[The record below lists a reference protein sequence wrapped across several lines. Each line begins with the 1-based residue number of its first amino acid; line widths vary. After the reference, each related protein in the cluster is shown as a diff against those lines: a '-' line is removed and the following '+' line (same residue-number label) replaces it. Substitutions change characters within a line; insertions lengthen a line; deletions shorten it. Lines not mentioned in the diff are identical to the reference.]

1 MLGPAEPRRSV
12 PVVVLDVTASV
23 PIVDVLTISVPI
35 VAVPVEAVMFD
46 PKVILP
52 SWRGI
57 VAVLIVAVLIVAVLM
72 VAVLIVELPTV
83 EVPTLCVPTLN
94 VPIVAVPVEAVMVD
108 PKVTGHKRLLL
119 LETVNDPVLCTPEVD
134 KDNAEDVLSPSVI
147 TCNAP
152 SSPPVLKVLINCA

>member
-1 MLGPAEPRRSV
+1 MLGPAEPKRSV
-12 PVVVLDVTASV
+12 PVVVLEVTASV

-57 VAVLIVAVLIVAVLM
+57 VAVLIVAVLIVAVLI
-72 VAVLIVELPTV
+72 VAVLIVD
-83 EVPTLCVPTLN
+83 VPTLCVPTLN
-94 VPIVAVPVEAVMVD
+94 VPIVAVPVEAVIVD
-108 PKVTGHKRLLL
+108 PKVTGPKRLLL

-134 KDNAEDVLSPSVI
+134 KDNAEDVLSPSVM
-147 TCNAP
+147 TCSAP